1 MWILQESGRAS
12 RETAKR
18 PWRRRGDQPDHALSG
33 MPPTAARVRQQTPD
47 GMVIRFLLGRP
58 LRIDEFRIPKA
69 VAEVRT
75 AHAAIHRKAN
85 AATPQE
91 LNRFD
96 FADSRSDQIAEF
108 LVLAFAD
115 RSLQI
120 LNPMGALYSR
130 QASRPQKIAG
140 SHLSAP

>member
-1 MWILQESGRAS
+1 
-12 RETAKR
+12 
-18 PWRRRGDQPDHALSG
+18 

-96 FADSRSDQIAEF
+96 LADSRSDQIAEF
-108 LVLAFAD
+108 LVLATTSN
-115 RSLQI
+115 R
-120 LNPMGALYSR
+120 NPTE
-130 QASRPQKIAG
+130 
-140 SHLSAP
+140 